1 MLAGLNQVDNVVRH
15 TAGDGG
21 DELAGGKVKKARDG
35 VGAGAGASAG
45 DALNETTDE
54 GVQGVVDGGELR
66 SGIAKVSLVES
77 ATADGAVQVAEHIID
92 TSDGGLDLDD
102 VKTGEG
108 SSSSRASNG
117 EGSDDSSELHLERY
131 VVVVVKNE

>member
-1 MLAGLNQVDNVVRH
+1 MCLRH

-21 DELAGGKVKKARDG
+21 DEPAGGKVKNARDG

-54 GVQGVVDGGELR
+54 GVQGGVDGGELR
-66 SGIAKVSLVES
+66 SGIAKVSLGQS
-77 ATADGAVQVAEHIID
+77 AAADGAVQVAEHVVD

-102 VKTGEG
+102 IKTGEG
-108 SSSSRASNG
+108 SSSSGASNG
-117 EGSDDSSELHLERY
+117 EGSDDSSELHLEMFVGRY
-131 VVVVVKNE
+131 GKE